1 MSRNH
6 LFLLFW
12 YTAIFALHFRARF
25 SAVPQIIQA
34 SQVLPKNATVGFG
47 QVFPDNDSHLIPFF
61 WLYGIENVSYRWLFL

>member
-47 QVFPDNDSHLIPFF
+47 QVFPERVSAALPLLSFEISHN
-61 WLYGIENVSYRWLFL
+61 GIFQT